1 MLSIFTMKKYVSWSL
16 TGLLVLMLTQSVV
29 AQVSGKRYNL
39 GDAIADFTLKN
50 VDGRTVSLA
59 DYRTQKG
66 LIVVFT
72 SNHCPFAKAYEDRL
86 IALDQKFASQGYP
99 VLAIM
104 PNDPKAY
111 EEDSFENMRTRARD
125 KKYPY
130 VYGMDETQ
138 AVAHAFGATRT
149 PQVYVLKQTGGQ
161 FILEY
166 VGTIDDSP
174 QDTGSVQRRYVD
186 EAVSSLLAG
195 RPVQSPITK
204 PIGCAIKWK

>member
-1 MLSIFTMKKYVSWSL
+1 MKSFLSWSL
-16 TGLLVLMLTQSVV
+16 TGWLVLILTQSGG
-29 AQVSGKRYNL
+29 AQSTKGYNL
-39 GDAIADFTLKN
+39 GDAVADFRLKN
-50 VDGRTVSLA
+50 VDSRQITLA
-59 DYRTQKG
+59 DYKEQKG
-66 LIVVFT
+66 LIVVFM

-86 IALDQKFASQGYP
+86 MALDRKFSPQGYP

-104 PNDPKAY
+104 PNDPKIY
-111 EEDSFENMRTRARD
+111 EDDSFLNMQARSRD
-125 KKYPY
+125 KGYPFP
-130 VYGMDETQ
+130 YGMDETQ
-138 AVAHAFGATRT
+138 TTARAFGATRT
-149 PQVYVLKQTGGQ
+149 PEVYVLKQTSGQ

-174 QDTGSVQRRYVD
+174 QDGAGVQRRYVD